1 MYIFYE
7 KEDFRGK
14 IGNQKY
20 VGDSKWLKSSIL
32 ALFIKI
38 NSYDF
43 ISPFYIHSIDFRH
56 GTNCESDGDDNL
68 CYKFEKIF
76 FVPIQY

>member
-1 MYIFYE
+1 MFISCGKGSESCCMYIFYG

-20 VGDSKWLKSSIL
+20 VGDSKWLKSIL

-38 NSYDF
+38 NNCDF
-43 ISPFYIHSIDFRH
+43 LSPFYIHSIDFRH
-56 GTNCESDGDDNL
+56 GTSCESDGEVV
-68 CYKFEKIF
+68 Y
-76 FVPIQY
+76 